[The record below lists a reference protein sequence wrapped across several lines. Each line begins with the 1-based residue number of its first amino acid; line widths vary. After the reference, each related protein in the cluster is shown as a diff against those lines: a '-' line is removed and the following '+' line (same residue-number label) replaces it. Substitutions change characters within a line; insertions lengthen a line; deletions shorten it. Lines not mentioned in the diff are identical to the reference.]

1 MLSNG
6 LTEEEQVA
14 VREFASHLR
23 DRFPK
28 QIQAVKL
35 YGSKAR
41 GESHGESDVDLL
53 LLVTERTGDLDE
65 ATIDI
70 VCDIL
75 NTHGVFLETVTMTKA
90 DYEQARQ
97 QQYPFA
103 LNIEHDA
110 IAV

>member
-1 MLSNG
+1 MVQSGLSQ
-6 LTEEEQVA
+6 EEQGA
-14 VREFASHLR
+14 IREFTSRLR

-53 LLVTERTGDLDE
+53 VLVTERTEELDD

-70 VCDIL
+70 VCDVL
-75 NTHGVFLETVTMTKA
+75 NTYGIFLETVTMTEI
-90 DYEQARQ
+90 DYEQARIH
-97 QQYPFA
+97 QYPFV
-103 LNIEHDA
+103 LNVERDSIS
-110 IAV
+110 V